1 MSMYYL
7 GFWKKAEDIS
17 VEQFEKKMRKFNS
30 QPSENHEALARILL
44 EHHAFAG
51 EYRGI
56 EVIEVRGR
64 GSDKALIK
72 RMNQLKPEVE
82 IRWEPLIKLSRM
94 LEIE

>member
-1 MSMYYL
+1 MYYL